1 MVGVTGSRRSWEAP
15 PYGMPHLPP
24 SPPLPCFTISW
35 NAPRPLYLHQHLHL
49 CWISREARW
58 DTALPIWNAIVPSF
72 NHKHFSHDIDLTQES
87 PRRSIKEIP
96 SNSNTK
102 LDSGTKGK
110 VAANPSI
117 SNLEENVREGQW
129 SLGISIFLTS
139 CDILVLTV
147 KAAKAVNAGYIWPT
161 PQGG

>member
-1 MVGVTGSRRSWEAP
+1 MVGVTGNRRSWEAP
-15 PYGMPHLPP
+15 PNGMPHLPP
-24 SPPLPCFTISW
+24 PPPLPCLTISR

-49 CWISREARW
+49 CWIWERRVG
-58 DTALPIWNAIVPSF
+58 TASPIWNAIVPSF
-72 NHKHFSHDIDLTQES
+72 DHKHFSHDIDLTQES
-87 PRRSIKEIP
+87 PRRSIKGIS

-139 CDILVLTV
+139 CVISSS
-147 KAAKAVNAGYIWPT
+147 
-161 PQGG
+161 